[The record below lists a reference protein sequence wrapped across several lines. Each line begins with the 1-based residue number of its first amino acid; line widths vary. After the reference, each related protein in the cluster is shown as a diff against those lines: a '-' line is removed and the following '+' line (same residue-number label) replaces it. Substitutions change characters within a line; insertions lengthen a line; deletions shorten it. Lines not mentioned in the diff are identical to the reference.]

1 METKETKF
9 YKLFNEIGR
18 EFKKKLTCVPELFGS
33 DLSIRNVQ
41 IIEFI
46 GLEQK
51 TMSEIAETFNLTPGS
66 LTTVVD
72 NMVENKYLIR
82 EKNYD
87 LDKRKVF
94 ISLGVN
100 GKKIYKV
107 MIRTHKIAIIS
118 MLEDI
123 TEKEADKMISQMQ
136 KMLNG
141 LKNNQ

>member
-9 YKLFNEIGR
+9 YKLFNEIGM
-18 EFKKKLTCVPELFGS
+18 EFKKKLTCIPEQFGL

-41 IIEFI
+41 IIEYI
-46 GLEQK
+46 GFEQK
-51 TMSEIAETFNLTPGS
+51 TMSEIAEAFNLTPGS

-72 NMVENKYLIR
+72 NMVENNYLIR

-94 ISLGVN
+94 ISLGDS
-100 GKKIYKV
+100 GKKIQKV
-107 MIRTHKIAIIS
+107 MARTNKIAIIS

-123 TEKEADKMISQMQ
+123 SEKEADKMISQMQ